1 MSVEQNPLTHNRCV
15 DLSGRRFA
23 CSTAQA
29 SSTLT
34 FAAGPLTRQ
43 YVHRLIQDKTDGK
56 LVELPSLPTTEAG
69 PSSSA
74 APDDSFDS
82 PAPPSTGGGPNAAA
96 ALAQEKVEAIGVEYS
111 HLLTAQL
118 DSQRAYYV
126 SKLAT
131 LKDESAALDRE
142 RDRLAKRA
150 DKALEMSRKLQ
161 RELEA
166 ERSVSQGLLAN
177 LDRRKAVESAAET
190 EARRL
195 RDELAEAQEQVRDLM
210 FALDAQAKLE
220 SLGAGGGDIAVPEP
234 APTPSPA
241 RRKKR

>member
-1 MSVEQNPLTHNRCV
+1 
-15 DLSGRRFA
+15 
-23 CSTAQA
+23 
-29 SSTLT
+29 
-34 FAAGPLTRQ
+34 
-43 YVHRLIQDKTDGK
+43 
-56 LVELPSLPTTEAG
+56 
-69 PSSSA
+69 
-74 APDDSFDS
+74 
-82 PAPPSTGGGPNAAA
+82 
-96 ALAQEKVEAIGVEYS
+96 
-111 HLLTAQL
+111 
-118 DSQRAYYV
+118 
-126 SKLAT
+126 
-131 LKDESAALDRE
+131 
-142 RDRLAKRA
+142 
-150 DKALEMSRKLQ
+150 MSRKLQ

-234 APTPSPA
+234 APAPTPSPA